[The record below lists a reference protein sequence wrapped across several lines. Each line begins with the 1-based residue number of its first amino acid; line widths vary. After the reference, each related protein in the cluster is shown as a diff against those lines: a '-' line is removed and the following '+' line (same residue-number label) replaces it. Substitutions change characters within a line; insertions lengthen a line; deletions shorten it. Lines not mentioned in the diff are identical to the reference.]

1 MTDARQQAVYAD
13 GRWNGKTLRE
23 WIPEAVDDI
32 VKVAKPRRVILFGSV
47 AKGEEGPDSD
57 LDFLVALDELE
68 QSDRMA
74 LMGRIR
80 FAISAPAPIDVFV
93 TDVAECELRK
103 DVIGSMRYWP
113 LREGVVVHER
123 PA

>member
-113 LREGVVVHER
+113 LREGVVVYER